1 MSKDAP
7 NWLSHKPVITVDY
20 EQTDAVGDAKFLS
33 LGRSTWDK
41 DCFSAKI
48 WRKPDGTNRWSR
60 QSEELPFW
68 RVLDLATLLVATINN
83 KQSNLEEFSQNS
95 SSEKHLQNFIN
106 ENMEILGPKMDELRE
121 MLKTSPTELASEGA
135 PNIFSY
141 ATSELSQDAMF
152 AWLIQWADP
161 KNKEYDVTLNKV
173 AKDFIKLLMN
183 KDSKFTIESVKV
195 KRQWKNV
202 DIVAE
207 INSNSFLLIED
218 KTGTTI
224 HDNQL
229 ERYKETA
236 EHEYKD
242 REDKCYA
249 YIKTNNEP
257 ESVLRKIRD
266 AGYTTIDRGQILGCL
281 NNYSGS
287 NLILIS
293 YREQL
298 QGIEDDTS
306 SFKRL
311 PYKKWGW
318 YAWQG
323 FYKYLEERLDI
334 ESWQYVSNP
343 SGGFLGIW
351 WHFSKISEGHMYL
364 QIEQGKLCFKIS
376 CMGEEDHAAIR
387 DKYHQALMKARGNDM
402 KEIVRPDRFGSGTYM
417 TIAIVR
423 PEYLFG
429 DGIVNLDDVVTKL
442 KKYQEMID
450 KCCRS
455 ND

>member
-229 ERYKETA
+229 ERYK
-236 EHEYKD
+236 
-242 REDKCYA
+242 
-249 YIKTNNEP
+249 
-257 ESVLRKIRD
+257 
-266 AGYTTIDRGQILGCL
+266 
-281 NNYSGS
+281 
-287 NLILIS
+287 
-293 YREQL
+293 
-298 QGIEDDTS
+298 
-306 SFKRL
+306 
-311 PYKKWGW
+311 
-318 YAWQG
+318 
-323 FYKYLEERLDI
+323 
-334 ESWQYVSNP
+334 
-343 SGGFLGIW
+343 
-351 WHFSKISEGHMYL
+351 
-364 QIEQGKLCFKIS
+364 
-376 CMGEEDHAAIR
+376 
-387 DKYHQALMKARGNDM
+387 
-402 KEIVRPDRFGSGTYM
+402 
-417 TIAIVR
+417 
-423 PEYLFG
+423 
-429 DGIVNLDDVVTKL
+429 
-442 KKYQEMID
+442 
-450 KCCRS
+450 
-455 ND
+455 